1 MMRSFLQFLRYL
13 LKRDLVIFGRY
24 NDVLA
29 YPLLIAS
36 YIVPVRQYRILQS
49 GFLHCIPRGK
59 PACHLLMLLGTTPAH
74 KGLAPFGTNTVHNLF
89 GIPKINLH
97 FSNLFR
103 TSSCVHCHPCRAHT
117 MLYINMGYS
126 WHLKVKALRNTAK
139 LLIWLLDIEI
149 KNKIKNLATCSLKS
163 VSVERRT
170 LHSRALVCHE
180 ALVFQQV

>member
-36 YIVPVRQYRILQS
+36 YIVPVRQYRILPF

-117 MLYINMGYS
+117 IAKTSCWLSASWQAQSITKHRQIINLAFRY
-126 WHLKVKALRNTAK
+126 LKLKTK
-139 LLIWLLDIEI
+139 LKIWLLAAI
-149 KNKIKNLATCSLKS
+149 KC
-163 VSVERRT
+163 VG
-170 LHSRALVCHE
+170 
-180 ALVFQQV
+180 

>member
-117 MLYINMGYS
+117 MAI
-126 WHLKVKALRNTAK
+126 RNAGILLNERSVYLIKSANT
-139 LLIWLLDIEI
+139 LIW
-149 KNKIKNLATCSLKS
+149 CLK
-163 VSVERRT
+163 
-170 LHSRALVCHE
+170 
-180 ALVFQQV
+180 

>member
-36 YIVPVRQYRILQS
+36 YIVPVRQYRILPF

-117 MLYINMGYS
+117 LYIKNRRDSSKFKGCS
-126 WHLKVKALRNTAK
+126 SFQPLSHLENEVLRNR
-139 LLIWLLDIEI
+139 LLFIYSP
-149 KNKIKNLATCSLKS
+149 LAAIRHIGTS
-163 VSVERRT
+163 
-170 LHSRALVCHE
+170 E
-180 ALVFQQV
+180 AD

>member
-117 MLYINMGYS
+117 LAMTSCWLSSICESTKHCEKPPNSKFGFKIN
-126 WHLKVKALRNTAK
+126 
-139 LLIWLLDIEI
+139 EI
-149 KNKIKNLATCSLKS
+149 RNKILNLATCGLKG
-163 VSVERRT
+163 
-170 LHSRALVCHE
+170 
-180 ALVFQQV
+180 FG

>member
-117 MLYINMGYS
+117 MYKKHKWLSG
-126 WHLKVKALRNTAK
+126 LRNICTFNQLRQICDLTVWFK
-139 LLIWLLDIEI
+139 TVNLCLIA
-149 KNKIKNLATCSLKS
+149 NLAQCKLTGKS
-163 VSVERRT
+163 FEITYVSYTDR
-170 LHSRALVCHE
+170 
-180 ALVFQQV
+180 